1 MTKKTLR
8 DGRYV
13 IESALGEGGQGTT
26 YIAVDTK
33 AQRRVAVKRF
43 RVGKAKKWKDVE
55 LAEREAKTLAVL
67 DHHRL
72 PHYVEHFEEG
82 DSLVLVM
89 ELIEGASLAQLRK
102 EGKTASIADI
112 EHLLDDAQAAL
123 DYLHSRAPAV
133 IHRDIKPANVIRKND
148 GSYAF
153 VDFGSVRDRLKPA
166 GGSTVVGTF
175 GYMAPEQFQG
185 RAGPATDVFGVGATV
200 IAYLTGTEPEELPH
214 KGLAIDV
221 RAAVPKTTP
230 AWLVNALERMLE
242 PDPDQRAQ
250 SIADALIEGNRKGR
264 SEPPRK
270 NRDDPTRDARRRERK
285 ERRAERKALRR
296 SRPRRPVPFLPR
308 IFAHLGV
315 SIAQLAVLIALGIVF
330 PFVLVVLSVVFGPGL
345 RRAAAAC
352 RRASTTARTAM
363 DGAHARLDGAGDA
376 AEGDGEDEDDE
387 QDSETR
393 ARIADD
399 VLKQVRAVTPSQA
412 QELAM
417 RERERVQVRKTTDD
431 PEEWAAEKATLEAR
445 KWAADERGTIEEWE
459 ARQRAWEEA
468 EEERARAAE
477 EELARKRRNLP

>member
-1 MTKKTLR
+1 VTKKTLR
-8 DGRYV
+8 NGRYV

-33 AQRRVAVKRF
+33 AQKRVAVKRF
-43 RVGKAKKWKDVE
+43 RTGKAKQWKDVE

-89 ELIEGASLAQLRK
+89 ELIEGASLAHLRK

-112 EHLLDDAQAAL
+112 ERLLDDAGSAL
-123 DYLHSRAPAV
+123 DYLHARAPAV

-230 AWLVNALERMLE
+230 SWLVNALERMLD
-242 PDPDQRAQ
+242 PDPDTRAQ
-250 SIADALIEGNRKGR
+250 SIGDALVDGSRKAHKKPAKSDEER
-264 SEPPRK
+264 NEL
-270 NRDDPTRDARRRERK
+270 TRDARRRERK

-296 SRPRRPVPFLPR
+296 HRPRGLVPFLPR

-315 SIAQLAVLIALGIVF
+315 SIAQLAVLIAVGILV
-330 PFVLVVLSVVFGPGL
+330 PIVLLVLSVLFGSAL

-352 RRASTTARTAM
+352 RRASMTARTAM
-363 DGAHARLDGAGDA
+363 DRAHARLDGVGGDDDDESEA
-376 AEGDGEDEDDE
+376 EDDDAIE
-387 QDSETR
+387 
-393 ARIADD
+393 DD
-399 VLKQVRAVTPSQA
+399 VLKQVRNVTPSQA

-417 RERERVQVRKTTDD
+417 REQPRVRIRKTTDD
-431 PEEWAAEKATLEAR
+431 PEEWAAQKATLEAR
-445 KWAADERGTIEEWE
+445 KWAADERGSIEEWE
-459 ARQRAWEEA
+459 DRQRAWEEA
-468 EEERARAAE
+468 EEDRARAAE
-477 EELARKRRNLP
+477 EEAARKRRIGR